1 MSEEQF
7 TDFEVDVNLEATEAW
22 GGEQRP
28 LVPAGDYLLTV
39 TNMKQDTGKE
49 SGGAYFAVTF
59 AVADGE
65 YAGTKVYNNYSLS
78 DKAIGR
84 LKSLMVACKTQLDKV
99 IARQFVGQTIKATIV
114 HVEGNPQI
122 DQNGNPKPIKIFANV
137 INELPLDDA
146 PAEKPATK
154 TPPVMNKA
162 ATKPAAAPANGAAR
176 RA

>member
-28 LVPAGDYLLTV
+28 LLPQGDYLLTV
-39 TNMKQDTGKE
+39 TNMLQKTGKE

-59 AVADGE
+59 DVAEGE
-65 YAGTKVYNNYSLS
+65 FVGQKVYNNYSLS

-99 IARQFVGQTIKATIV
+99 IARQFVGQTIKATIT
-114 HVEGNPQI
+114 HTEGSPQI

-137 INELPLDDA
+137 VNELPLDDA
-146 PAEKPATK
+146 PAEKPAAK
-154 TPPVMNKA
+154 TPAIMN
-162 ATKPAAAPANGAAR
+162 KPAAAKPVVGNGAAR